1 MSEAAT
7 VFWTPFRMT
16 DRTLGEPIVGE
27 RNRKFE
33 SVENALTFVMENLS
47 WVDRQTVLIQT
58 DYGSLHLPDIE
69 ERYVHRTRARSRKY

>member
-16 DRTLGEPIVGE
+16 DRKFGEPIVGE
-27 RNRKFE
+27 QNRKFE

-47 WVDRQTVLIQT
+47 RVDRQTALIQT
-58 DYGSLHLPDIE
+58 DYGSLHLADIE
-69 ERYVHRTRARSRKY
+69 ERYVHRTRARFRKF